1 MRELVQIGVGLTCA
15 LCTVIVVAMLIISE
29 LNYLD
34 LRFAVYFGVL
44 GVVAGIAFFVLTRNV
59 DNEETKPA
67 EEKVKK

>member
-44 GVVAGIAFFVLTRNV
+44 GVVAGIAFFVLTRNA
-59 DNEETKPA
+59 DNEETNPA
-67 EEKVKK
+67 VEKVKK